1 MDEEDDQERLLVIL
15 ERDFHSLDLSEL
27 SMSIFFYL
35 CIKVMISEAERE
47 KINTKNFHIQNELSD
62 LAFHNYRTYVD
73 VGKTAEYCKDKVCIE
88 Y

>member
-1 MDEEDDQERLLVIL
+1 
-15 ERDFHSLDLSEL
+15 
-27 SMSIFFYL
+27 
-35 CIKVMISEAERE
+35 MISEAERE